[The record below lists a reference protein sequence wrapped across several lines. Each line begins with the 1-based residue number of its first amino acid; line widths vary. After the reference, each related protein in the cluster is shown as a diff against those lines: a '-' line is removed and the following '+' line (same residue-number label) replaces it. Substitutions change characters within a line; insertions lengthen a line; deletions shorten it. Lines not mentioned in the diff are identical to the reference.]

1 MLCLTQTMKR
11 LTGSNRKP
19 EGQYRTA
26 PEDGRSAMVYVV
38 GGGPA
43 AYLTELQYRA
53 KGYKP
58 DFDQL
63 PTEAEYDA

>member
-1 MLCLTQTMKR
+1 MKR
-11 LTGSNRKP
+11 FTGSNRKP

-26 PEDGRSAMVYVV
+26 PKDGRSAMVYVV

>member
-1 MLCLTQTMKR
+1 
-11 LTGSNRKP
+11 
-19 EGQYRTA
+19 
-26 PEDGRSAMVYVV
+26 MVYVV